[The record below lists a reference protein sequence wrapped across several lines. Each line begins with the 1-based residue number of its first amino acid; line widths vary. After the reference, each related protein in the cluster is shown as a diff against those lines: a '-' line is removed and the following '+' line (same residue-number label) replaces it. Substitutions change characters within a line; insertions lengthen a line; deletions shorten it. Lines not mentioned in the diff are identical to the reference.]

1 MTVDYLLKFQSK
13 QVAEQF
19 GLANGFAQLDD
30 DGVIQTALA
39 SHTYALHQIG
49 EHFVGGDEDTPAVGD
64 GQYWVLFRDLV
75 GIPVP
80 AGGEQFIFWS
90 SDMSFIDDAGS
101 ETQVP
106 RPEFNPDV
114 PSVFWA

>member
-1 MTVDYLLKFQSK
+1 MRDYILRFPSK

-19 GLANGFAQLDD
+19 GIANEFAAVDESGEVQSS
-30 DGVIQTALA
+30 LA
-39 SHTYALHQIG
+39 SHTHALCVIG
-49 EHFVGGDEDTPAVGD
+49 EHNGD

-90 SDMSFIDDAGS
+90 SDMVVLDDAGD
-101 ETQVP
+101 EIPVP
-106 RPEFNPDV
+106 LPEFNPDV